1 MSNILFQ
8 KQLDISLHQRKT
20 SYGTI
25 KGISTAIGK
34 NLKLT
39 QDSET
44 ISVNRKSLK
53 SNKKWFLFHFKNS
66 FCSLYLYFFRGF
78 LSSIVQEVIG
88 TILFFYEEI
97 LHAKK
102 ILKKNISKYM
112 LTNTQIKGCYLHF
125 MLLMLFKRIISFL
138 WRFTR

>member
-78 LSSIVQEVIG
+78 LSSIVHEVIG

-102 ILKKNISKYM
+102 ILKKHIRNYYSNKKLLIYILCSLYFFMKIYM
-112 LTNTQIKGCYLHF
+112 QTYEEKG
-125 MLLMLFKRIISFL
+125 
-138 WRFTR
+138 T